1 MNIDK
6 VLFRRLKRY
15 IKNQKTRTHLKR
27 RLRGMPMRE
36 LDRLAW
42 DIGTTR
48 AELLR
53 EAHSPF
59 WKTTAEPRDEARRC
73 NYSRQNGLCASSSR
87 LP

>member
-1 MNIDK
+1 MNINT

-15 IKNQKTRTHLKR
+15 IENQKTRTRLKR
-27 RLRGMPMRE
+27 RLRGMPISE
-36 LDRLAW
+36 VDRLAW

-59 WKTTAEPRDEARRC
+59 WRTYR
-73 NYSRQNGLCASSSR
+73 
-87 LP
+87 

>member
-6 VLFRRLKRY
+6 VLFRTLKHY
-15 IKNQKTRTHLKR
+15 IENQKTRTRLRR
-27 RLRGMPMRE
+27 RLREMPMRE

-48 AELLR
+48 AQLLR

-59 WKTTAEPRDEARRC
+59 WKTHR
-73 NYSRQNGLCASSSR
+73 
-87 LP
+87 

>member
-1 MNIDK
+1 MNIDTA
-6 VLFRRLKRY
+6 LFRRLKRY
-15 IKNQKTRTHLKR
+15 IKNQKTRTRLRR

-42 DIGTTR
+42 DVGTTR

-59 WKTTAEPRDEARRC
+59 WKTTDEPRDGAQRS
-73 NYSRQNGLCASSSR
+73 NYSRQNGLCASSAR

>member
-6 VLFRRLKRY
+6 VLFSTLKHY
-15 IKNQKTRTHLKR
+15 IENQKTRTRLRR
-27 RLRGMPMRE
+27 RLREMPMRE

-48 AELLR
+48 AQLLR

-59 WKTTAEPRDEARRC
+59 WKTHR
-73 NYSRQNGLCASSSR
+73 
-87 LP
+87 